1 MHYGQNA
8 LELEDQASRK
18 TVERKIKP
26 PGDGQAVCRLIA
38 VDETATAPV
47 MTAESADDGEQE
59 QA

>member
-8 LELEDQASRK
+8 LELKDKASRK
-18 TVERKIKP
+18 QSNEKIKP